1 MIRRSVLAVLCGFL
15 MLSGAQ
21 AQPAAPAPQRVVNV
35 YNWSDYVD
43 PRVLE
48 EFTAA
53 TGIQV
58 IYDTYDNNEIVETRL
73 LAGRSGFDVVV
84 PSGAFLARLIKAGV
98 LAKVDRAR
106 LTQTEHIWPEIDRQL
121 ARHDPGNAHAVNYM
135 WGTVGI
141 GLNARKVR
149 ERLGQ
154 ALPLN
159 SWDLLLKP
167 ELASKLKDCGI
178 HVLDAPEDIVPGIL
192 KALGLN
198 PDSKDQKD
206 WQRAID
212 ALMRVR
218 PSIAR
223 VHSSAYIN
231 ALATGNACLVIGY
244 SGDILQARKR
254 AEDAKNGVEITYEIP
269 REGALM
275 WFDSMA
281 IPADAP
287 NMAEAHA
294 FIDWMMRPEIAAR
307 NANLTAF
314 ASGNL
319 TARSLVKPELV
330 VDPNIY
336 PNADMLKRLF
346 TAGAPDDR
354 MQAVIGR
361 LWSRFRA
368 GR

>member
-1 MIRRSVLAVLCGFL
+1 MICRSVLAAFCGFA
-15 MLSGAQ
+15 MLTAAQ
-21 AQPAAPAPQRVVNV
+21 AQPVAPPPQRVVNV

-53 TGIQV
+53 TGIRV
-58 IYDTYDNNEIVETRL
+58 VYDTYDNNEIVETRL
-73 LAGRSGFDVVV
+73 LAGKSGFDVVV
-84 PSGAFLARLIKAGV
+84 PSGPFLSRLIKAGV
-98 LAKVDRAR
+98 LARIDRAR
-106 LTQTEHIWPEIDRQL
+106 LTQASHIWPEIDRQL
-121 ARHDPGNAHAVNYM
+121 ERHDPGNAHAVNYM

-141 GLNARKVR
+141 GLNTRKVR

-154 ALPLN
+154 TLPLN
-159 SWDLLLKP
+159 SWDLILKP
-167 ELASKLKDCGI
+167 ELAAKLKDCGI
-178 HVLDAPEDIVPGIL
+178 HVLDAPEDVVPGLLRAL
-192 KALGLN
+192 KLN
-198 PDSKDQKD
+198 PDSKDAKD

-231 ALATGNACLVIGY
+231 ALATGDACLVIGY

-254 AEDAKNGVEITYEIP
+254 AEDARNGIEISYEIP

-281 IPADAP
+281 IPADAA
-287 NMAEAHA
+287 NIAEATI
-294 FIDWMMRPEIAAR
+294 FIDWMMRPDISAR

-319 TARSLVKPELV
+319 TARRLIKPEITA
-330 VDPNIY
+330 DPNIY
-336 PNADMLKRLF
+336 PDENTLKRLF
-346 TAGAPDDR
+346 TTSAADDKL
-354 MQAVIGR
+354 QAIIGR
-361 LWSRFRA
+361 LWSRFRT